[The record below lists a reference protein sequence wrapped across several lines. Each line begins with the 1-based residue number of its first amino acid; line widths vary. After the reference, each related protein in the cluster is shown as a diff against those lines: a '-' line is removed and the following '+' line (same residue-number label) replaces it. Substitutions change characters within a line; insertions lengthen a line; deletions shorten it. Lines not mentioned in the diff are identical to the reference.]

1 MAGGHHAADD
11 GAVGRGHG
19 KPVLEPNL
27 KCASVAALLSLAT
40 ACASVP
46 SSRDAAVA
54 QTTPAGAQ
62 ALVSDRLFFGRD
74 IPGGGQVSDSAW
86 AAFLAEVV
94 TPRFPAGL
102 TVWHGDGQWL
112 DSRGVLEHEAAMVV
126 EVMHAPGVPPDSV
139 FERIATEYRT
149 RFHQD
154 AVIRVISRVWSLMY
168 EAPGTAGG
176 P

>member
-1 MAGGHHAADD
+1 MTTRSLLRPAVASLLCLAA
-11 GAVGRGHG
+11 
-19 KPVLEPNL
+19 
-27 KCASVAALLSLAT
+27 

-46 SSRDAAVA
+46 SNRPAARGETVPVGA
-54 QTTPAGAQ
+54 QT
-62 ALVSDRLFFGRD
+62 LVSDRLFFGRD

-86 AAFLAEVV
+86 ASFLAQVV

-112 DSRGVLEHEAAMVV
+112 DSRGALEHESVMVV
-126 EVMHAPGVPPDSV
+126 EVIHAPGVPPDSV

-154 AVIRVISRVWSLMY
+154 AVMRTTSEVHMRMY
-168 EAPGTAGG
+168 AAPAE
-176 P
+176 PHRD